1 MKINHLAIVA
11 FVVSITVLSPLAAAQ
26 TDEERKGNNKGKNG
40 RGNDE
45 SNDSVDSADEIENV
59 DNIDSIDNIV
69 NEPALEYEIWA
80 ADQSNS
86 APGQSSVGVRGSFL
100 WIFDSADVT
109 AQLDGGPDAPPQS
122 CSPSPGSTGPC
133 DILAVFPQTLMEYG
147 QGDTPTGN
155 QLGDLEGF
163 GRLHGVLRDPSGRYV
178 TANMVRVGIRFLR
191 ALTLFAYSRD
201 ASFLF
206 APSLVAFLP
215 LVYSRW
221 RLCWSD

>member
-1 MKINHLAIVA
+1 MKINPLAIVA
-11 FVVSITVLSPLAAAQ
+11 IIVSITVCPLAVAR
-26 TDEERKGNNKGKNG
+26 TDEKRRKGNNRIKN
-40 RGNDE
+40 RGGSDE
-45 SNDSVDSADEIENV
+45 SNDIFDNVDEI
-59 DNIDSIDNIV
+59 DNIDNIG
-69 NEPALEYEIWA
+69 NEPVLEYEIWA

-133 DILAVFPQTLMEYG
+133 DILAVFPQTLMEYS
-147 QGDTPTGN
+147 QGGTPTGN

-201 ASFLF
+201 ASFL
-206 APSLVAFLP
+206 LYRP
-215 LVYSRW
+215 LW
-221 RLCWSD
+221 RFSH

>member
-1 MKINHLAIVA
+1 MKINPLAIVA
-11 FVVSITVLSPLAAAQ
+11 FIVSITLSPLAVAQ
-26 TDEERKGNNKGKNG
+26 TDQERKGNNKGGKNG
-40 RGNDE
+40 GTNADE
-45 SNDSVDSADEIENV
+45 SNDSNDSFDEIDEIEN
-59 DNIDSIDNIV
+59 IDNIG
-69 NEPALEYEIWA
+69 NQPALEYEIWA

-133 DILAVFPQTLMEYG
+133 DMLAVFPQTLMEYS
-147 QGDTPTGN
+147 QGGTPTGN

-178 TANMVRVGIRFLR
+178 TANMVRVGDR
-191 ALTLFAYSRD
+191 
-201 ASFLF
+201 
-206 APSLVAFLP
+206 
-215 LVYSRW
+215 
-221 RLCWSD
+221 